1 MVWPA
6 DCLSGPRSVYYYDAL
21 TYMYDCSIQHAPLG
35 HKFTGKERDSESGL
49 DNFGA
54 RYNSSAMGRFMT
66 PDWSANPSTVPYAN
80 LNDPQSL
87 NLYSYVVNNPLNRVD
102 PLGHNWFYL
111 DNKWQ
116 WHKGDTYTYKDSQGN
131 SQTATSKYTGLLVAQ
146 ATGTDKKTGAT
157 TYNLTLYDQNKA
169 VFTGTGFSGGR
180 DQNGNMHPA
189 IRDGNYTIRLDIRD
203 PNGPNSINPQSPLN
217 NPPQFYGIQKMHDIT
232 DANGT
237 WGVVGAYGPIR
248 ARLNPWPGQK
258 DEFDFFHGQ
267 TNGFG
272 YTHGCLCYGT
282 DTRMIDYMWNNMGS
296 TRVGAAVDT
305 PVVQP

>member
-1 MVWPA
+1 
-6 DCLSGPRSVYYYDAL
+6 
-21 TYMYDCSIQHAPLG
+21 MYDGTAQHASSTY
-35 HKFTGKERDSESGL
+35 KFTGKERDSESGL

-54 RYNSSAMGRFMT
+54 RYNSSAMGRFMI
-66 PDWSANPSTVPYAN
+66 PDWSARPTPVPFADLAN
-80 LNDPQSL
+80 PQSL
-87 NLYSYVVNNPLNRVD
+87 NLYSYVANNPLNRTD
-102 PLGHNWFYL
+102 PLGHNWFYIN
-111 DNKWQ
+111 DQWE
-116 WHKGDTYTYKDSQGN
+116 WHKGKKYTYTNSQGN
-131 SQTATSKYTGLLVAQ
+131 SQTITSNYTGLLVAQ

-157 TYNLTLYDQNKA
+157 TYKLTLYDQDKK
-169 VFTGTGFSGGR
+169 VFQGTGFSGGR

-217 NPPQFYGIQKMHDIT
+217 NPPPFYGIQKMHNIT

-237 WGVVGAYGPIR
+237 WDVVGAYGPIR

-296 TRVGAAVDT
+296 TWVGAAVDT
-305 PVVQP
+305 PLVQP